1 MGAEEVRV
9 GHELIAE
16 VVQTAHALQH
26 DPAVQVEG
34 ERPAHH
40 LAVDQ
45 LFQLHPDDAALA
57 AEDEAVGLFFAAG
70 GTGRVHQAEKVLLPD
85 GLELVI
91 PRIHRIGL
99 HRKLRACGEEDDLY
113 VGVVLPNL
121 PGRRHPVLARHQNI
135 QQHDVEAFA
144 LLDVCHQLHRALV
157 GCVDKFLPS
166 GSSIFFQQ
174 LFQLRDLCGFVVTEC
189 DFQHKGIYTVPSLVY
204 YLLLLLLI
212 V

>member
-1 MGAEEVRV
+1 MPFLLRRMRLWVCS
-9 GHELIAE
+9 L
-16 VVQTAHALQH
+16 LQ
-26 DPAVQVEG
+26 
-34 ERPAHH
+34 
-40 LAVDQ
+40 
-45 LFQLHPDDAALA
+45 AA
-57 AEDEAVGLFFAAG
+57 
-70 GTGRVHQAEKVLLPD
+70 QAESIRRKKSSLPD

-135 QQHDVEAFA
+135 QQHDVEA
-144 LLDVCHQLHRALV
+144 CHPSRR
-157 GCVDKFLPS
+157 LPS
-166 GSSIFFQQ
+166 APPSFGRMYGQIPALGQRHILSAALPAALIS
-174 LFQLRDLCGFVVTEC
+174 CGFVVTEC

-204 YLLLLLLI
+204 FVFLLLLI